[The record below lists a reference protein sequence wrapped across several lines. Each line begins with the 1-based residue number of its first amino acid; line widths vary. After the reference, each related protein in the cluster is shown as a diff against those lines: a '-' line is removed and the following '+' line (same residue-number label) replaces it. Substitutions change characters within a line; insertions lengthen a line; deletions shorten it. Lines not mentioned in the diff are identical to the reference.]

1 MKAQHRLTGLD
12 GLRAIAA
19 LGVLLHHFSEH
30 ASRLAPELF
39 FSHPVKGITG
49 VLWPFQVGSQGVTLF
64 FIISGFVILNSLM
77 RCERGIDFAFGRFS
91 RLYPLFWFAVCVT
104 TLVRVGL
111 SHDDVSLRNFLA
123 NLTMVPTLW
132 SESIIDGVYWT
143 LIVELKFYLLA
154 YLVWR
159 FKGLAHMETL
169 CAGWLSLTVVNQLLL
184 QRGLAPELTHWAT
197 DWLILKHAPLFTCG
211 IMLFSLH
218 QRGSAPVRWAL
229 LLVAL
234 ALAAG
239 GGGPIKGVVALAS
252 CLAVWAVCQNIALPA
267 ITSRPMVYLGG
278 ASYAIY
284 LLHSTI
290 GWHIGSA
297 LFNQGWSVT
306 AAVLT
311 AAMVCMS
318 TALLAH
324 HLIEKPSQAWLRQWW
339 AARRHSSARG

>member
-1 MKAQHRLTGLD
+1 MNARHRLTGLD

-30 ASRLAPELF
+30 ASRLVPELF
-39 FSHPVKGITG
+39 FSHPVKGVTG
-49 VLWPFQVGSQGVTLF
+49 VLWPFQVGAQGVTLF

-77 RCERGIDFAFGRFS
+77 RCRRGVDFAFGRFS

-104 TLVRVGL
+104 TAVRVGL
-111 SHDDVSLRNFLA
+111 SQDDVSLRNFLA

-159 FKGLAHMETL
+159 FNGLAHIEKV
-169 CAGWLSLTVVNQLLL
+169 CAAWLSLTVVNQLML
-184 QRGLAPELTHWAT
+184 QRGLVPELTQWAT
-197 DWLILKHAPLFTCG
+197 NWLILNHAPLFTCG

-218 QRGSAPVRWAL
+218 QRGSAPARWAL
-229 LLVAL
+229 LLASL

-239 GGGPIKGVVALAS
+239 GGGPIKGGVALAS
-252 CLAVWAVCQNIALPA
+252 CLAVWAVCQNISLPVF
-267 ITSRPMVYLGG
+267 TSRLMVYLGG

-297 LFNQGWSVT
+297 LFNHGWPVA

-311 AAMVCMS
+311 SAALCVT
-318 TALLAH
+318 TALMAH
-324 HLIEKPSQAWLRQWW
+324 HFIEKPSQAWLRQWW
-339 AARRHSSARG
+339 AARSHPSKG